1 MLPKIAVALAGVLVV
16 GRWVLP
22 WFLARTL
29 QFGNPSGFVALT
41 LLAVFAAA
49 LSMEW
54 ADLSMSLG
62 AFLLGLQIPK
72 GEVKHRIESV
82 TGPATEIMLALF
94 FVAVGMSIDLPM
106 LRDHWAKI
114 LGIVLAVMAIKGGV
128 LFGLGRT
135 FGLGP
140 PGALRLALLLA
151 QAGEFCFVLF
161 AAIKATGMGRHDLF
175 EIAVLGVSIS
185 MALTPVL
192 AKLGARWSRPR
203 RAEVEPV
210 AGS

>member
-1 MLPKIAVALAGVLVV
+1 M
-16 GRWVLP
+16 LP

-29 QFGNPSGFVALT
+29 KFGNLSGFVALT
-41 LLAVFAAA
+41 LFAVFAAA
-49 LSMEW
+49 LVSGW

-62 AFLLGLQIPK
+62 AFLLGLQIPSS
-72 GEVKHRIESV
+72 EVKQRIESV

-114 LGIVLAVMAIKGGV
+114 FGIVLAVMAIKAVV
-128 LFGLGRT
+128 LFGLGRA
-135 FGLGP
+135 FGLPP
-140 PGALRLALLLA
+140 PGALRFALLLA

-161 AAIKATGMGRHDLF
+161 AAIKATGIGRHDLF

-185 MALTPVL
+185 MALTPIL
-192 AKLGARWSRPR
+192 AKLASRWTRPTS
-203 RAEVEPV
+203 
-210 AGS
+210 AGPEAAAGY